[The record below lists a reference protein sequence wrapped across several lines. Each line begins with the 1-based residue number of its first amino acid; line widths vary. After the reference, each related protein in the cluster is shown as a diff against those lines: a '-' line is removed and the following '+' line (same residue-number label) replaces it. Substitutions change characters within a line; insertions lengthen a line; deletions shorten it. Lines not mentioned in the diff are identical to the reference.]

1 MKYEQNKNR
10 VIEPKEV
17 GMKEYITAFVMTQ
30 SMFCALPF
38 PCRAWKEEAR
48 NKMLLFLP
56 VVGLEIGVL
65 WVLLDRILSYFQIPD
80 LIYGLAMCALPYLAT
95 GLIHLD
101 GFLDVTDAICS
112 WRNLEQR
119 RTILKDSHVGS
130 FAVVWC
136 VFLLLAGFAAFS
148 SAPET
153 GNIWCL
159 LLIPVVSR
167 CCSALAVMN
176 LKPMHTSQYAIAQ
189 KYPRW
194 HSVLLAVLSLG
205 CVILSFGFWGKV
217 GLVLLGEMLA
227 YAYALWRSYR
237 SLDGMNGDISG
248 FCLTIAELC
257 AVALWVL
264 L

>member
-1 MKYEQNKNR
+1 
-10 VIEPKEV
+10 
-17 GMKEYITAFVMTQ
+17 MKEYITAFAMTQ

-65 WVLLDRILSYFQIPD
+65 WVLLDRVLRYFQIPY
-80 LIYGLAMCALPYLAT
+80 LVYGLAMCALPYLAT

-136 VFLLLAGFAAFS
+136 VFLLLAGFAVFS
-148 SAPET
+148 SASET
-153 GNIWCL
+153 RHVWCL

-167 CCSALAVMN
+167 CCSALAVIN
-176 LKPMHTSQYAIAQ
+176 LKPMNTSQYAITQ
-189 KYPRW
+189 KYPKW
-194 HSVLLAVLSLG
+194 HSVLLSLLCLG
-205 CVILSFGFWGKV
+205 GVILSFVFWGKV
-217 GLVLLGEMLA
+217 GLVFVGEVLA
-227 YAYALWRSYR
+227 YAYTLWRSYR

-257 AVALWVL
+257 AVAAWVL